1 MLSYFMA
8 GPDLVGWELTAV
20 GHNGPYRLAIHH
32 AQGSIVEYFDDVTAA
47 LLRQGELEE
56 LLVAARAD
64 AGASSDSSWVEVD
77 NGQAESTVSDAGT
90 AAVAPRRHARRG

>member
-1 MLSYFMA
+1 MA

-56 LLVAARAD
+56 LLVAASESSWVDVESGQAKPSVAD
-64 AGASSDSSWVEVD
+64 AGS
-77 NGQAESTVSDAGT
+77 
-90 AAVAPRRHARRG
+90 AAVAPRRHARQG

>member
-1 MLSYFMA
+1 MA

-20 GHNGPYRLAIHH
+20 GPNGPYRLTIHH

-56 LLVAARAD
+56 LLVAARTD
-64 AGASSDSSWVEVD
+64 TGSASESSWVNVEND
-77 NGQAESTVSDAGT
+77 QAEALSAG
-90 AAVAPRRHARRG
+90 AAATKVAPRRRARSR

>member
-1 MLSYFMA
+1 MA

-20 GHNGPYRLAIHH
+20 GHSGPYRLAIHH

-56 LLVAARAD
+56 LLVAARTD
-64 AGASSDSSWVEVD
+64 AGASSESSWVDVE
-77 NGQAESTVSDAGT
+77 NGQAKSAVSDREIAT
-90 AAVAPRRHARRG
+90 VVRRRHARNG

>member
-1 MLSYFMA
+1 MA

-20 GHNGPYRLAIHH
+20 RSSGPYRLTIHH

-56 LLVAARAD
+56 LLVAARTGTD
-64 AGASSDSSWVEVD
+64 STSESSWVNVEND
-77 NGQAESTVSDAGT
+77 QAESLSAGPAPT
-90 AAVAPRRHARRG
+90 KVAPRRRARSR

>member
-1 MLSYFMA
+1 MA

-20 GHNGPYRLAIHH
+20 GPNGPYRLAIHH

-64 AGASSDSSWVEVD
+64 PGAASESSWVDVD
-77 NGQAESTVSDAGT
+77 SGQAKPSVSDAGS
-90 AAVAPRRHARRG
+90 AAGLPRRHARQG

>member
-1 MLSYFMA
+1 MA

-20 GHNGPYRLAIHH
+20 GPNGPYRLAIHH

-56 LLVAARAD
+56 LLVAARGD
-64 AGASSDSSWVEVD
+64 GGASSDSNWVNVE
-77 NGQAESTVSDAGT
+77 NGQAESAASDAR
-90 AAVAPRRHARRG
+90 AAAAAPRRHARQG